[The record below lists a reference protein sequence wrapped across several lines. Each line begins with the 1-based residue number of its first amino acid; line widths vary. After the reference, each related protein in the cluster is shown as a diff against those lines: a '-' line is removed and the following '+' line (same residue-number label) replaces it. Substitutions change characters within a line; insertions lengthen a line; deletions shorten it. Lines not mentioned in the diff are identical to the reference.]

1 MDDLYSVLGV
11 TKSASADEIKKAY
24 RTLAFKYHP
33 DRNAGDKTAEEKFKQ
48 VNAAYSVLGDEDKRR
63 QYDMYGSSSQS
74 SSYGYGQ
81 GASGRAQGSG
91 KTYGNWGFYGSGN
104 SYGGYNHGPDGYGE
118 ENFYSNGFDPF
129 EEFFRAARSGSS
141 QQNPNSFKW
150 SSGFNKQD
158 LSRKDGF
165 AMLFK
170 GALQSVVAF
179 FILRIIVLFFP
190 LNILALIFLVQ
201 GIKDVFKSLKYIFQ
215 PEKK

>member
-74 SSYGYGQ
+74 SSSGYGYNQ
-81 GASGRAQGSG
+81 GTSGRTQGS
-91 KTYGNWGFYGSGN
+91 WGFYGTGN

-118 ENFYSNGFDPF
+118 EDFYGSGFDPF
-129 EEFFRAARSGSS
+129 EEFFRAAKNNSKY
-141 QQNPNSFKW
+141 QNTTSYKW
-150 SSGFNKQD
+150 SGFNKQN
-158 LSRKDGF
+158 LSRKDGLS
-165 AMLFK
+165 MLVK

-179 FILRIIVLFFP
+179 FVLRIIVLFFP
-190 LNILALIFLVQ
+190 LNIIAFVFLVQ